1 MPLRVLVVGAGL
13 AGLAAALSTKL
24 ANPSHEVTIL
34 ETVSELAEV
43 GAGLQITPNAS
54 RLFKIWGIYNDL
66 AAKATFPKTLS
77 VWRYDGTK
85 RLAHSPDFQE
95 KIDERYGAP
104 FWGMHRV
111 DLQRALS
118 AKCDELGVTIR
129 LSSRVQSV
137 DFENTIIILEGGKL
151 VEGDVILCTDG
162 IYSATRSQFLGHSC
176 PASPTGD
183 LAYRIVIDKT
193 TLSGPDA
200 EKLTAFIDSHSVNFW
215 AGPNTHVVSYTMRG
229 GDLFNIVLLCPDN
242 LPPGLS
248 RSTGDIEEMKG
259 LFEGWDPILRAFLA
273 QVKEVEVAKWRLK
286 HLETL
291 SRWTSKRGNFW
302 MAGDACHP
310 MLPYLAQ
317 GANSSLEDGAVMG
330 FLLGKVGKVNGD
342 TGAKEEQLGKAAK
355 MYEGLR
361 KGRGERIARET
372 WGQRESFHLVEGEA
386 QVRRDEILEA
396 GPREGGGFPSR
407 WQDFG
412 GVQGWLY
419 GYDAYGEA
427 ERGFEMAPF

>member
-54 RLFKIWGIYNDL
+54 RLFKKWGIYDDL
-66 AAKATFPKTLS
+66 APKATFPKTLS
-77 VWRYDGTK
+77 VWRFDGTK
-85 RLAHSPDFQE
+85 RLAYSPDFQE
-95 KIDERYGAP
+95 KINERYGAP

-111 DLQRALS
+111 DLQRALC

-129 LSSRVQSV
+129 LSSRVKSV
-137 DFENTIIILEGGKL
+137 DFENTIITLEGGKT

-162 IYSATRSQFLGHSC
+162 IYSATRSQFLGHEC
-176 PASPTGD
+176 PPNPTGD
-183 LAYRIVIDKT
+183 LAYRIVIDKS
-193 TLSGPDA
+193 TLNGPDA

-215 AGPNTHVVSYTMRG
+215 AGSGTHVVSYTMRG

-248 RSTGDIEEMKG
+248 RTAGDLEEMKG
-259 LFEGWDPILRAFLA
+259 LFEGWDPILRAFLE
-273 QVKEVEVAKWRLK
+273 QVKEVAKWRLM

-291 SRWTSKRGNFW
+291 ERWTSEKGNFW

-330 FLLGKVGKVNGD
+330 YLLGKVNVETKD
-342 TGAKEEQLGKAAK
+342 EQLKKAARI
-355 MYEGLR
+355 YEELR
-361 KGRGERIARET
+361 KGRGEGIARET
-372 WGQRESFHLVEGEA
+372 WGQRESFHMVEGEE
-386 QVRRDEILEA
+386 QVRRDAILMA
-396 GPREGGGFPSR
+396 GPTEAGGFPSR

-412 GVQGWLY
+412 GAQKWLY
-419 GYDAYGEA
+419 GYDAYVEA
-427 ERGFEMAPF
+427 EKGYEKAPF